1 MFEKLL
7 LNLTFS
13 LGLNGFF
20 LVKANVSAS
29 MKRQNYL
36 VYCHLDQLS
45 GEVAFSKCNC
55 KSGQDGGCK
64 HVAALLYHLLDYE
77 NLELKEV
84 TDDMTCTQVFQQWSI
99 PSNSGTTKA
108 VKFEE
113 LTFEKADYA
122 RDKENKRKR
131 PLVQGNR
138 ENYCST
144 PPYAKKVL
152 DFYVSIVLW
161 KKVIIMLALPKV
173 FCCIYILHIF
183 F

>member
-1 MFEKLL
+1 
-7 LNLTFS
+7 
-13 LGLNGFF
+13 
-20 LVKANVSAS
+20 
-29 MKRQNYL
+29 MKRQNSL

-45 GEVAFSKCNC
+45 SEVAFSKCNC

-64 HVAALLYHLLDYE
+64 HVAALLYLLLDYK

-84 TDDMTCTQVFQQWSI
+84 TDDMTCTQVLQQWSI

-113 LTFEKADYA
+113 LTSEKADYA

-131 PLVQGNR
+131 PLVQGKR

-152 DFYVSIVLW
+152 DFYVFIVLW
-161 KKVIIMLALPKV
+161 KKSDYNVGISKGVLLYLYIAYFFLIV
-173 FCCIYILHIF
+173 FHWF
-183 F
+183 D

>member
-1 MFEKLL
+1 ML
-7 LNLTFS
+7 
-13 LGLNGFF
+13 
-20 LVKANVSAS
+20 
-29 MKRQNYL
+29 
-36 VYCHLDQLS
+36 
-45 GEVAFSKCNC
+45 
-55 KSGQDGGCK
+55 
-64 HVAALLYHLLDYE
+64 
-77 NLELKEV
+77 
-84 TDDMTCTQVFQQWSI
+84 QQWSI

-131 PLVQGNR
+131 PLVQGKR

-152 DFYVSIVLW
+152 DFYVFIVLW
-161 KKVIIMLALPKV
+161 KKVIIMLAFPKV

-183 F
+183 FLIVFHWFD